1 LSSASSSSPCWRGQE
16 AAAQRPTA
24 SPRSRLVRC
33 LFTTCDEDFDGFLG
47 EHELRVIAVHSG
59 FEGNDAQWRAEYEL
73 ICSEFN
79 APPSCGL
86 DLDQLRCLLDDVT
99 DSGCYHSDEELQSLI
114 VRLGRR
120 EPVHPHA
127 PHHRGRGSDDE
138 PGPALDD
145 LQVRR
150 RRHRP
155 SQAAR
160 RARRAERALQL
171 QAVRPIETLAVPT
184 RPTST
189 RGAVVVALETAEAAS
204 CDAEAAAAVAQAE
217 ALVRTLRAPVTSAR
231 ASAVLSRLRR
241 LCDGVVGRNWRDTA
255 DALTFFVQAVAQA
268 REGSR

>member
-1 LSSASSSSPCWRGQE
+1 
-16 AAAQRPTA
+16 
-24 SPRSRLVRC
+24 
-33 LFTTCDEDFDGFLG
+33 LFNTCDEDFDGFLG

-59 FEGNDAQWRAEYEL
+59 FVGNDAQWRAEYVL
-73 ICSEFN
+73 LCSEFN

-86 DLDQLRCLLDDVT
+86 HLDQLRRLLDDVT
-99 DSGCYHSDEELQSLI
+99 DNGCYLSDEELQSLI
-114 VRLGRR
+114 VHLGRR
-120 EPVHPHA
+120 EPVHPRA
-127 PHHRGRGSDDE
+127 PHHRDRGSDDE
-138 PGPALDD
+138 PGPALGG

-171 QAVRPIETLAVPT
+171 QAVRPIETLVVPT
-184 RPTST
+184 RPAPT
-189 RGAVVVALETAEAAS
+189 RDAVVLALEAAEAAS

-217 ALVRTLRAPVTSAR
+217 ALVRTLRAPFTSAR
-231 ASAVLSRLRR
+231 ASAVFSRLKR

-255 DALTFFVQAVAQA
+255 DALTFLVQAVAQA